1 MTKDNNFIMQTRTKK
16 QKYKPLREMNLTDD
30 FLFDVTT
37 EELEN
42 CKTIIELSTG
52 LRLRSL
58 KWKEGQKVVHNLP
71 GRRGIRMDFTAVD
84 DSGRMFDVE
93 MQNRN
98 EGNIPKRTRYYQSL
112 IDAPLLKSGEQSF
125 DSLKPLYIIII
136 CNYAPYSEKLY
147 SYTFENRCLERPGL
161 KLGDDVIKLIL
172 STKGENEEE
181 VSKEL
186 VDFLHYVANSDE
198 KSIPKECDERLVRL
212 HRSVQEIKSSTQK
225 EVELMKME
233 ERDRLIRIE
242 GERFG
247 EQKGELSKLVSLIC
261 KKLAKNHTEAEI
273 ADMLEED
280 IELVHEIC
288 KVAKDSAP
296 NYDVEMIVERCLYA
310 EEE

>member
-1 MTKDNNFIMQTRTKK
+1 M
-16 QKYKPLREMNLTDD
+16 
-30 FLFDVTT
+30 
-37 EELEN
+37 
-42 CKTIIELSTG
+42 
-52 LRLRSL
+52 
-58 KWKEGQKVVHNLP
+58 
-71 GRRGIRMDFTAVD
+71 
-84 DSGRMFDVE
+84 
-93 MQNRN
+93 
-98 EGNIPKRTRYYQSL
+98 
-112 IDAPLLKSGEQSF
+112 
-125 DSLKPLYIIII
+125 
-136 CNYAPYSEKLY
+136 
-147 SYTFENRCLERPGL
+147 

-296 NYDVEMIVERCLYA
+296 NYDVEMIVDRCLHA